1 MNNNGETNSI
11 IGNNEN
17 GDGNN
22 KNNNNYN
29 LQGPARP
36 RKIMVQCK
44 KYGLKKY
51 EKNLKFVIK
60 SKIFDN
66 DHRYNFSSNSMKILF
81 WTTVFDIYYDYIPIE
96 ERDSDLVFHLGAIL
110 LRLNICCKLSL
121 KLNKEIKVVDGMIV
135 NELEEYI
142 PWKFLH
148 KKKNNTEDNGDN
160 IIFRD
165 KCEKEILKYYDLYY
179 SHLEISSIYSKYI
192 DTLLSYKDGK
202 YELLFGHSWF
212 RCVRISWKAKMIG
225 HSSLAQ
231 NDLLIGISQMGIMFV
246 HPIKQVVLEKYKME
260 EILSFGY
267 QNNAFILVLGTL
279 ISQKKYQFATMQGKE
294 MNDLLRQYI
303 DLRIEKQQNTSPHG
317 GVGNEKS
324 NRV

>member
-66 DHRYNFSSNSMKILF
+66 DHRYSFSSNSMKILF
-81 WTTVFDIYYDYIPIE
+81 WTTVFDVYYDYMPIE
-96 ERDSDLVFHLGAIL
+96 ERDLVFHLGSIL
-110 LRLNICCKLSL
+110 LCLNIGCKLSL
-121 KLNKEIKVVDGMIV
+121 KLTKEINVKDDMIV

-142 PWKFLH
+142 PWQFLH
-148 KKKNNTEDNGDN
+148 KKKNNNIDNIDEESN
-160 IIFRD
+160 DYNNSIIFRN
-165 KCEKEILKYYDLYY
+165 KREEEIFKYYDLYC
-179 SHLEISSIYSKYI
+179 SHLETWEIYSKYV

-202 YELLFGHSWF
+202 YELLFGHSWL
-212 RCVRISWKAKMIG
+212 RCVRISWKAKMID

-231 NDLLIGISQMGIMFV
+231 NDLLIDGIKFA
-246 HPIKQVVLEKYKME
+246 HAIKQAVLKKYKMK

-267 QNNAFILVLGTL
+267 QNNVLIVVLGTL
-279 ISQKKYQFATMQGKE
+279 ISKKTSICYHATQRNK
-294 MNDLLRQYI
+294 
-303 DLRIEKQQNTSPHG
+303 
-317 GVGNEKS
+317 
-324 NRV
+324 